1 MNNQLMRKEDLSI
14 FGRIK
19 AFFTK
24 LFNKKKPE
32 EIVTELVEEN
42 KEKQSNEFEKNIKV
56 DISDINT
63 KEKDLKEFIKTIED
77 NPEIIEKLSNDRLD
91 KLIKYYED
99 ITNAKKK
106 RIEELKAI
114 INSQ

>member
-1 MNNQLMRKEDLSI
+1 MNNQLIRKEDLSI
-14 FGRIK
+14 FDRIK